1 MKTKLTL
8 LALTLG
14 AAACGADE
22 PGRVEVDRTPVDVVV
37 AAPVMAPSV
46 VTYAAE
52 VTAERTADIA
62 TRMSGAVRE
71 VHAEIGSRVRRGDR
85 LVSLDARDV
94 FARVEA
100 ARAAFEL
107 AEKSHG
113 RIERLAADGAASTQE
128 LDRSTAGLEAARSA
142 LAEAEAQEAYA
153 VVTAP
158 FDGVVTARRVEPGDL
173 ASPGMPLFSMVDPA
187 SLKVVADL
195 PAHLVGAV
203 REGARV
209 QVEVVGDA
217 GVGPVSAR
225 VSRVVP
231 AVAGGGRTFRI
242 EAVPTEALE
251 GAYPGAY
258 ARLSLPSDG
267 GGTRWIPADAV
278 VERGQ
283 LTGIY
288 TVEDDVLRLRWVRLG
303 ARRADAVE
311 LLSGPAGELRIV
323 RSPDVGFTD
332 GQPVGAARDEEWTL
346 AALAAGETNR

>member
-1 MKTKLTL
+1 
-8 LALTLG
+8 
-14 AAACGADE
+14 
-22 PGRVEVDRTPVDVVV
+22 
-37 AAPVMAPSV
+37 
-46 VTYAAE
+46 
-52 VTAERTADIA
+52 DI
-62 TRMSGAVRE
+62 GD
-71 VHAEIGSRVRRGDR
+71 RVRRGDR

-94 FARVEA
+94 LARIEA
-100 ARAAFEL
+100 ARAAFAL

-128 LDRSTAGLEAARSA
+128 LDRSTAALEAARSA

-158 FDGVVTARRVEPGDL
+158 FDGVVTARRVDPGDL
-173 ASPGMPLFSMVDPA
+173 ASPGMPLISMVDPA

-203 REGARV
+203 REGANV

-217 GVGPVSAR
+217 AGRPVSAR

-242 EAVPTEALE
+242 EAVPSAALE

-258 ARLSLPSDG
+258 VRLSLLSEG
-267 GGTRWIPADAV
+267 EATRWIPADAV

-323 RSPDVGFTD
+323 RDPGVGLSD
-332 GQPVGAARDEEWTL
+332 GQPVGTVRDAGWTIAAV
-346 AALAAGETNR
+346 AAGETNR

>member
-8 LALTLG
+8 LALALG
-14 AAACGADE
+14 VAACGADE
-22 PGRVEVDRTPVDVVV
+22 PGRVEVDRAPVDVTISVPVTASSV
-37 AAPVMAPSV
+37 AS
-46 VTYAAE
+46 YAAE
-52 VTAERTADIA
+52 VTAERTAEIA

-71 VHAEIGSRVRRGDR
+71 VHADIGSRVRRGDR

-128 LDRSTAGLEAARSA
+128 LDRITAGLEAARSA

-158 FDGVVTARRVEPGDL
+158 FDGVVTARRVDPGDL

-187 SLKVVADL
+187 TLKVVADL
-195 PAHLVGAV
+195 PAHLLGAV
-203 REGARV
+203 REGGTV
-209 QVEVVGDA
+209 QVEVVGDVA
-217 GVGPVSAR
+217 GRPVPATI
-225 VSRVVP
+225 SRVVP
-231 AVAGGGRTFRI
+231 AVAGGGRTFRV
-242 EAVPTEALE
+242 EAVASEALE

-258 ARLSLPSDG
+258 ARLSLPFEG
-267 GGTRWIPADAV
+267 EGTRWIPADAV

-288 TVEDDVLRLRWVRLG
+288 SLEGDVLRLRWVRLG
-303 ARRADAVE
+303 TRRADAVE

-323 RSPDVGFTD
+323 RSPGVGLTD
-332 GQPVGAARDEEWTL
+332 GQPVGTARDEDWTL

>member
-1 MKTKLTL
+1 MKTKLSL
-8 LALTLG
+8 LAIALG

-22 PGRVEVDRTPVDVVV
+22 PGRMEADRTPVDVVV
-37 AAPVMAPSV
+37 TAPVQASSV
-46 VTYAAE
+46 GTYAAE

-71 VHAEIGSRVRRGDR
+71 VHADIGSRVRRGDR

-94 FARVEA
+94 LARVEA

-113 RIERLAADGAASTQE
+113 RIERLAADGAASAQE
-128 LDRSTAGLEAARSA
+128 LDRSTAALEAARSA

-158 FDGVVTARRVEPGDL
+158 FDGVVTARRVDPGDL

-187 SLKVVADL
+187 GLKVVADL

-203 REGARV
+203 REGATV
-209 QVEVVGDA
+209 QVEIVGDA
-217 GVGPVSAR
+217 AGRPVSAR

-242 EAVPTEALE
+242 EAVPSEALE

-258 ARLSLPSDG
+258 ARLSLPSEG
-267 GGTRWIPADAV
+267 ESTRWIPADAV

-283 LTGIY
+283 LNGIY

-323 RSPDVGFTD
+323 RNPGVGLTD
-332 GQPVGAARDEEWTL
+332 GQPVGTARDEDWTL
-346 AALAAGETNR
+346 VALAAGGTNR